1 MMPEMYYDMGCIPTD
16 EKIQVV
22 RMAVDTIVQGLLAAG
37 EADGASVH
45 GVNPLGANSCL
56 PSWLLADRPLIRRL
70 SWWTLTAQQGSCRR
84 TRGRPRRPLPAS
96 GCAGVCPGILQ
107 HC

>member
-45 GVNPLGANSCL
+45 GVNPLGANS
-56 PSWLLADRPLIRRL
+56 LLAVGVVGRQAADTAAELVNHYRPAGQLPKNAGEA
-70 SWWTLTAQQGSCRR
+70 STAAFCK
-84 TRGRPRRPLPAS
+84 
-96 GCAGVCPGILQ
+96 
-107 HC
+107 

>member
-45 GVNPLGANSCL
+45 GVNPLGANS
-56 PSWLLADRPLIRRL
+56 LLAFVVVGRQAAD
-70 SWWTLTAQQGSCRR
+70 TAAELVNLDSPAGL
-84 TRGRPRRPLPAS
+84 LPKNIGEAS
-96 GCAGVCPGILQ
+96 TAAD
-107 HC
+107 